1 MNNSLTGMSSRQD
14 YLQKFRSMPVPLQLF
29 IAIIIIPT
37 LITVFYFGFFA
48 SDIYIAEAKYAL
60 RQNSQTQVSGL
71 FESMLGGGSVVESP
85 AEDASI
91 VRDYIHSREMIVAL
105 DQAVSIRE
113 HFTSDA
119 IDFFSRFDADGSQEA
134 FLTYFRDKVELGIDT
149 TTNISTLR
157 VRAYDP
163 VVAHEI
169 AQTVIKLSE
178 GLVNSISSR
187 IVEDSLQFAR
197 SEVETAETR
206 VRAASAALTR
216 FRSDTNSINPG
227 EETKAVLGI
236 ITELESQLAVARTQL
251 IEAQGY
257 MQRSSPQVQVLRG
270 KVEALEKQVLDERK
284 RLSNDDEESGVNYTT
299 LIDSYQPLMLE
310 QELATKQY
318 ASSLASLEVAR
329 IEAQKQ
335 QRYLLPF
342 VPPQVPDEA
351 LEPKRLKSIITVFLG
366 LCIFYAIGGLIW
378 AAIKDHM
385 RI

>member
-1 MNNSLTGMSSRQD
+1 MRSRQD
-14 YLQKFRSMPVPLQLF
+14 YLHKFRSMPVPLQF
-29 IAIIIIPT
+29 FVAIIIIPT
-37 LITVFYFGFFA
+37 LITVFYYGIFA
-48 SDIYIAEAKYAL
+48 SDVYIAEAKYAL
-60 RQNSQTQVSGL
+60 RQNTQTQVSGL
-71 FESMLGGGSVVESP
+71 FESMLSGGSVSESP
-85 AEDASI
+85 GEDTNI

-105 DQAVSIRE
+105 DQALSIRD
-113 HFTSDA
+113 HYSSDT
-119 IDFFSRFDADGSQEA
+119 IDFISRFDAGDSQEK
-134 FLTYFRDKVELGIDT
+134 FLAYFRNMVELGIDT

-157 VRAYDP
+157 VRAFDP
-163 VVAHEI
+163 SVSHQI
-169 AQTVIKLSE
+169 AQTIIKLSE
-178 GLVNSISSR
+178 ELVNSISSR

-197 SEVETAETR
+197 AEVEAAETR
-206 VRAASAALTR
+206 VRAASTAMTR

-270 KVEALEKQVLDERK
+270 KVDALEKQVIDERK
-284 RLSNDDEESGVNYTT
+284 RLSNDGETGVNYTT
-299 LIDSYQPLMLE
+299 LIDSYQPLLLE

-318 ASSLASLEVAR
+318 ASTLASLEVAR

-342 VPPQVPDEA
+342 VPPQIPDEA
-351 LEPKRLKSIITVFLG
+351 VEPKRLKSIITVFLG
-366 LCIFYAIGGLIW
+366 LCIIYAIGGLIW